1 MTSVDVTPGAAAQG
15 SQKVLR
21 DGGREFAITVNGREI
36 VLRDPLPIG
45 RQVLVAASLSP
56 ADEHVLIELLQ
67 PGTRSIG
74 LDEEV
79 DLRAP
84 GREKFRAFKS
94 DRLYLF
100 TVDGLGYEWGAAII
114 TETELRQIAVVLDD
128 RVLLLERTNE
138 EDLVLSAGTQVELA
152 KSGTERL
159 RTATKLVRVFL
170 DDTKEKFIPR
180 GKHTTEELL
189 ALLEVTPGYLLNVLD
204 HAGQLQPL
212 QPGQT
217 TNVREDIKFYSQAPG
232 GGAS

>member
-21 DGGREFAITVNGREI
+21 DDGREFAITVNAREI
-36 VLRDPLPIG
+36 ALRDPLPVG
-45 RQVLVAASLSP
+45 RQVLVAASLNP

-67 PGTRSIG
+67 PGTKSIG

-79 DLRAP
+79 DLRSP

-114 TETELRQIAVVLDD
+114 TETELRQIAVVPDD
-128 RVLLLERTNE
+128 RVLLLKRTNE

-159 RTATKLVRVFL
+159 RTVTKLVRVFL

-189 ALLEVTPGYLLNVLD
+189 VLLEVAPGYLLNVLD

-217 TNVREDIKFYSQAPG
+217 TNVREDMKFYSQAPG